1 LQKDKLDVVDLG
13 GGFLGDNNILYISEL
28 FPTRNKLKS
37 AKLMNNKITDEA
49 FPELLDNCKHLCSLN
64 LSYNALTEK
73 SLDYL

>member
-1 LQKDKLDVVDLG
+1 LQKDKLD
-13 GGFLGDNNILYISEL
+13 
-28 FPTRNKLKS
+28 PTRNKLKS